1 MPDSSMGKA
10 EVSEPQ
16 ESHNPTGPQ
25 REKTKKLHLYRLIA
39 PITYGVG
46 IVAAIIIFGVA
57 KLLLSLSAG
66 HEWFSSYV
74 EIAFGLNAGLSLSM
88 FRKWCLNHKG
98 DLKRHKRKLQ
108 SMHDCAD
115 KKAAA
120 YINSRML
127 RYIRRIDYCFTKDT
141 KGLIVMARCFCLFSL
156 VLLVSGSSEWFL
168 PFATLLILPLV
179 MYYVAY
185 KLAGIIFFQECF
197 ALFVKVRFCIFPILK
212 HGSKLKLY
220 GLNEYTGE
228 DIGIDPIG
236 GVERMA

>member
-1 MPDSSMGKA
+1 MPDSSMGKV
-10 EVSEPQ
+10 EVSESQ
-16 ESHNPTGPQ
+16 ESHNPTGLQ
-25 REKTKKLHLYRLIA
+25 RKKSKKLHLYRLIA
-39 PITYGVG
+39 PITYGSG
-46 IVAAIIIFGVA
+46 IVVAIIIFYVA
-57 KLLLSLSAG
+57 KFLLSLSAG
-66 HEWFSSYV
+66 HEWFSSYI

-88 FRKWCLNHKG
+88 FRKWCLNHKA
-98 DLKRHKRKLQ
+98 DLKRHKRKIQ

-127 RYIRRIDYCFTKDT
+127 RYIRRIDYHFTKDT
-141 KGLIVMARCFCLFSL
+141 KVLIIMAKCFCLFSL

-185 KLAGIIFFQECF
+185 KLAGIIFSHECLVLYF
-197 ALFVKVRFCIFPILK
+197 KVRFCVFPLLK
-212 HGSKLKLY
+212 HGSEMKLY

-228 DIGIDPIG
+228 DRGTDPVH
-236 GVERMA
+236 GVEMVE

>member
-1 MPDSSMGKA
+1 MPDSPMGKA
-10 EVSEPQ
+10 EVSGSQ

-25 REKTKKLHLYRLIA
+25 RKKSKKLHLYRLIA
-39 PITYGVG
+39 PITYGTG
-46 IVAAIIIFGVA
+46 IVVAIIIFYVA

-66 HEWFSSYV
+66 HEWFSSYI

-98 DLKRHKRKLQ
+98 DLKRHKRKIQ

-127 RYIRRIDYCFTKDT
+127 MYIRRIDYHFTKDT
-141 KGLIVMARCFCLFSL
+141 KVLIIMAKCFCLFSL
-156 VLLVSGSSEWFL
+156 VLLVSGSAEWFL

-185 KLAGIIFFQECF
+185 KLAGIIFSHEC
-197 ALFVKVRFCIFPILK
+197 LVLYLKVKFCVFPILK
-212 HGSKLKLY
+212 HGSEMKLY
-220 GLNEYTGE
+220 GLNEYTEE
-228 DIGIDPIG
+228 DRGTDPVH
-236 GVERMA
+236 GVEMVE